1 MSRLHPFHGGI
12 HPPEHKAESN
22 GARIVQVPLPPQL
35 VVALNQHIG
44 HGAKPVVAAGDRVA
58 KGQMIGRAEGRV
70 SAAVHAP
77 TSGRVLA
84 VEPRVVAHPSG
95 LAELCVV
102 IEPDGEER
110 WIERQRFDWRNA
122 DGPAVLDHLRDLGV
136 VGLGGAVFPSHL
148 KLAGARTL
156 DTLVINGAECEPYIT
171 CDDRLMRERA
181 DEIVAGIAIVR
192 QLMNAR
198 QVKVGIEDNKPEAIE
213 AMRLAC
219 GGQDIEVVVVPTLY
233 PSGGAKQLTRLL
245 TGREVPAGVRATHLG
260 VQCFNVG
267 TVQAL
272 YRALEHGEPLLSRI
286 VTLTGAVARPGNVEA
301 LLGTPL
307 SHLMAFAGT
316 TADVTGH
323 VYGGPMMGF
332 VLPSLEAGLT
342 KSGNCIIARN
352 AELFPPA
359 PPEMPCIRCGTCAEA
374 CPAELQPMDL
384 YWFARARQFGR
395 AQERHLFDC
404 IECGACAYVCPSNIR
419 LVDYFRYAKS
429 EIWAAEKSRDA
440 ATLARRR
447 HEARQARQERDKRE
461 RAERLAARTTPR
473 PAPPPLPEQVTPQE
487 APAAPAAP
495 PDDDKQARIAAAM
508 ARAAARRAGQ
518 AGKGEG
524 GDGA

>member
-1 MSRLHPFHGGI
+1 MSHLYSFHGGI

-22 GARIVQVPLPPQL
+22 GARIATVPLPPQL
-35 VVALNQHIG
+35 VVPLSQHIG
-44 HGAKPVVAAGDRVA
+44 NGAKPLVAPGDLVR
-58 KGQMIGRAEGRV
+58 KGQMIGSADGRV

-77 TSGRVLA
+77 TSGRVLTVA
-84 VEPRVVAHPSG
+84 PRVIAHPSG
-95 LAELCVV
+95 LSEPCVV

-110 WIERQRFDWRNA
+110 WVERSPFDWRNA
-122 DGPAVLDHLRDLGV
+122 DGSVVMDYLRDMGV

-148 KLAGARTL
+148 KLGGARAL

-181 DEIVAGIAIVR
+181 DEIVTGIRIVR
-192 QLMNAR
+192 TLMNAQR
-198 QVKVGIEDNKPEAIE
+198 VKVGIEDNKPEAIE
-213 AMRLAC
+213 AMQLAC
-219 GGQDIEVVVVPTLY
+219 GGSDIEVIAVPTLY

-245 TGREVPAGVRATHLG
+245 TGREVPAGVRATDLG

-272 YRALEHGEPLLSRI
+272 YRALEHGEPLISRI
-286 VTLTGAVARPGNVEA
+286 VTLTGAVAQPGNVEA

-307 SHLMAFAGT
+307 SHLMAFAG
-316 TADVTGH
+316 AGPEVAGY

-332 VLPSLEAGLT
+332 VLPSLDAGLS
-342 KSGNCIIARN
+342 KSGNCIIARSP
-352 AELFPPA
+352 ELFPTA

-374 CPAELQPMDL
+374 CPAQLQPMDL

-395 AQERHLFDC
+395 TQERHLFDC

-440 ATLARRR
+440 ATVARRR
-447 HEARQARQERDKRE
+447 HEARQARQDREKRE
-461 RAERLAARTTPR
+461 RAERLADHY
-473 PAPPPLPEQVTPQE
+473 LPGGR
-487 APAAPAAP
+487 APAQP
-495 PDDDKQARIAAAM
+495 
-508 ARAAARRAGQ
+508 G
-518 AGKGEG
+518 
-524 GDGA
+524 